1 VRGNKFI
8 TVTGARRQPVPACP
22 KYVRLFAGIGSP
34 WPCGGRHA
42 RQNRIWVG
50 VEEEEKRNKL
60 TLCVCS
66 IFHVYGFLIQFI
78 EFLFSFF
85 FLISLS
91 DHSGTDEAWEAV
103 RPQGC
108 SPLLVFVNSK
118 SGDNQGVKF
127 LRRFKQLLNPAQVF
141 DLMNGGP
148 GLG

>member
-22 KYVRLFAGIGSP
+22 KYVRLSAGIGSP

-50 VEEEEKRNKL
+50 VEEEEEKRNKL

-85 FLISLS
+85 SYFVIGSLRHGRS
-91 DHSGTDEAWEAV
+91 LGGCEAA
-103 RPQGC
+103 GLF
-108 SPLLVFVNSK
+108 S
-118 SGDNQGVKF
+118 
-127 LRRFKQLLNPAQVF
+127 A
-141 DLMNGGP
+141 P
-148 GLG
+148 GLCQFEIGR